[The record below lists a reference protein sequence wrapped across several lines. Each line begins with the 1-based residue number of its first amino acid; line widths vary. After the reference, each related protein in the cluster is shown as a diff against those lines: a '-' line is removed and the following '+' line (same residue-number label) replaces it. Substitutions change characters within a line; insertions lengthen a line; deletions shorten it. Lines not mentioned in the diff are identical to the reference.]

1 MVGEK
6 LMDLESLRV
15 LHTIQF
21 SPQEKAWAIGREKV
35 EGGQFHIRRVVWGR
49 LMAREE
55 RRKGESLRRVRI
67 LIVGK

>member
-1 MVGEK
+1 MVGEE
-6 LMDLESLRV
+6 LMDSMRM

-21 SPQEKAWAIGREKV
+21 SRQEKAWAIGREIV

-49 LMAREE
+49 LSAREE